1 MARQEKYDA
10 KNPVVKF
17 VIERFFARLRSVVAE
32 LGPRTALDAGCGE
45 GELLRRGVLP
55 AGLKPV
61 CLDLRM
67 DSLADVAAAKRVR
80 GSVQALPFA
89 AGSFDMVTCL
99 EVLEHLEDPAAAVR
113 EVARVSRGA
122 IVLSVPHEPYFRI
135 GNLLRGKH
143 LSFNGNHPEHV
154 QHWNHRT
161 FEKFLRESLAEVRI
175 IEAFPWIIACCRP
188 KQH

>member
-17 VIERFFARLRSVVAE
+17 VIERFFARLSAVIAE

-67 DSLADVAAAKRVR
+67 DSLADVQEAKRVR

-89 AGSFDMVTCL
+89 ARSFDMVTCL
-99 EVLEHLEDPAAAVR
+99 EVLEHLADPSAAVR
-113 EVARVSRGA
+113 ELARVARGA
-122 IVLSVPHEPYFRI
+122 IVLSVPHEPYFQM
-135 GNLLRGKH
+135 GNLLRGKY
-143 LSFNGNHPEHV
+143 LSANGNHPEHV
-154 QHWNHRT
+154 QHWNSRT

-188 KQH
+188 NQH